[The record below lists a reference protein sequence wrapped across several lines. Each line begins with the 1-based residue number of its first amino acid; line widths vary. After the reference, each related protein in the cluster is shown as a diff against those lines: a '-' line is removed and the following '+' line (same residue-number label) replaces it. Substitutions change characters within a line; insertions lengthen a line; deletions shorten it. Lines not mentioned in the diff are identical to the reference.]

1 MNLQQL
7 EYIIAVDRLGSF
19 SKAASHCHVTQATLS
34 AMVKKLEV
42 ELGLILFDRKTKP
55 IITTDCGE
63 EIIQEAK
70 KVLHHSNELLSLSK
84 SVKGHVKGK
93 LKLGIIPTVA
103 SSLLPLIV
111 KPILE
116 KYPELNLDVREITTD
131 EIVKSL
137 KNGDIDMGIL
147 ATPIED
153 KTIEENI
160 LYYESLLVYGTTQE
174 NQKYLAP
181 EDISEYKLWL
191 LEEGHCLREQFV
203 NLCALKAK
211 EKQPDNF
218 KFEANSLDTLIG
230 MVDNFGG
237 LTLIPELYTRNLSP
251 NRKKKVRYFQT
262 PYPVREISIVYYR
275 PFARFR
281 LIQALTNDI
290 TTLIKNQLMTKDYKN
305 TEMVISTTVN

>member
-19 SKAASHCHVTQATLS
+19 SKAASYCHVTQATLS
-34 AMVKKLEV
+34 AMVKKLED
-42 ELGLILFDRKTKP
+42 ELGLVLFDRKTKP

-63 EIIQEAK
+63 DIIQEAK

-84 SVKGHVKGK
+84 SVQGHVNGK
-93 LKLGIIPTVA
+93 LKLGIIPTIA
-103 SSLLPLIV
+103 TSLLPLIV

-116 KYPELNLDVREITTD
+116 KYPDLNLSVREITTD
-131 EIVKSL
+131 LIIKSL
-137 KNGDIDMGIL
+137 KNGDIDMGII

-160 LYYESLLVYGTTQE
+160 LYYESLLVYGTTE
-174 NQKYLAP
+174 KNQKYLIP
-181 EDISEYKLWL
+181 EDISDYKLWL
-191 LEEGHCLREQFV
+191 LEQGHCLREQFV
-203 NLCALKAK
+203 NLCALKTN
-211 EKQPDNF
+211 EKQPDNL
-218 KFEANSLDTLIG
+218 KFEANSLDTLLG

-237 LTLIPELYTRNLSP
+237 LTLIPELYARNLSP
-251 NRKKKVRYFQT
+251 NRKKKVRYFQA

-290 TTLIKNQLMTKDYKN
+290 TALLKNELMTKDFKN
-305 TEMVISTTVN
+305 TEMVIAQPVS